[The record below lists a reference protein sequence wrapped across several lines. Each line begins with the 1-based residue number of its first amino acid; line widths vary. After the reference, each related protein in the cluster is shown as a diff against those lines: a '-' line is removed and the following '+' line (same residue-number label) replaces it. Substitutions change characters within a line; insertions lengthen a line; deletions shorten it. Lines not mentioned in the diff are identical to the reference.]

1 MVAFRILRMSL
12 ATAVAVCGLCSMS
25 VAFDH
30 DEHERP
36 GHHDSGDSDGDE
48 SEHHGSGHD
57 DAQHEATEHGT
68 TSSTTTTS
76 SAGTSSSSGG
86 ASTTTSSA
94 STPNSNGRDDSVGE
108 GVSGDDSR
116 QTSSSTT
123 SSSGEASGQTPP
135 RTSSRLL
142 TSRTTISQQATTH
155 RKLRLITGVGGRG
168 EANYKIS
175 ATNRSLEV
183 HLRNPNVRPGQ
194 TPSVLING
202 ITVGQMTVIR
212 VGRDTKATLKLDLRR
227 GSSVST
233 IASNAIVSIVP

>member
-68 TSSTTTTS
+68 ASTTSTTS
-76 SAGTSSSSGG
+76 SGSSSSGG

-94 STPNSNGRDDSVGE
+94 SSPNRNGFDDSIGADM
-108 GVSGDDSR
+108 SGDDSR

-123 SSSGEASGQTPP
+123 SSSGVASGQTPP

-227 GSSVST
+227 GSSVPT